1 LKILLVAKVSLK
13 GPTHKTVTLKL
24 KLRMVMDALK
34 DIIIPFLI
42 YGYTIESA
50 MCEPEPTQMSPRM
63 PRARWVY
70 FRTNTNQIDR
80 K

>member
-1 LKILLVAKVSLK
+1 MVKVRVSLK

-34 DIIIPFLI
+34 DIIIPFLV
-42 YGYTIESA
+42 YEYAIEIA

-70 FRTNTNQIDR
+70 FNTNTNQKDR